1 MPRSTRYTTRQ
12 RAAVLACLKER
23 TGQYLGVQDVAD
35 AVKKLGVSVGLTT
48 IYRNLDTLVEEGAVR
63 KFVVDKNSAAVYEYL
78 DDPHTEEFHVKC
90 RACGTLFHLR
100 CSEIE
105 RMAAALSGHLLEDH
119 GVELDFKAPLFK
131 GFARTAEQRQMPQK
145 PQQQT
150 KPSKT
155 TDEQCGPPA
164 ARSSSV
170 G

>member
-1 MPRSTRYTTRQ
+1 MIARRPLLSRRAPKLYDSAQRPLSIFRGGELKMPRSTRYTTRQ

-48 IYRNLDTLVEEGAVR
+48 IYRNSMS
-63 KFVVDKNSAAVYEYL
+63 SAA
-78 DDPHTEEFHVKC
+78 P
-90 RACGTLFHLR
+90 A
-100 CSEIE
+100 E
-105 RMAAALSGHLLEDH
+105 RSFICAAAKLNAWRRRFPATCSKTTASSSTSK
-119 GVELDFKAPLFK
+119 VPLFK
-131 GFARTAEQRQMPQK
+131 GFARTAGQRPMPQK
-145 PQQQT
+145 PLQQT

-155 TDEQCGPPA
+155 ADKQRGPPA

>member
-100 CSEIE
+100 CREYPAPKLHASDPVGGFTSFV
-105 RMAAALSGHLLEDH
+105 AAPAREEKHFSQEKRHGSPNDQETHEHAL
-119 GVELDFKAPLFK
+119 
-131 GFARTAEQRQMPQK
+131 
-145 PQQQT
+145 
-150 KPSKT
+150 
-155 TDEQCGPPA
+155 
-164 ARSSSV
+164 
-170 G
+170 